1 VLWYA
6 IALKESTVGKW
17 IGIGLAILAIIA
29 IAFIGVMYW
38 LPDFR
43 VATRD
48 VAIVILAL
56 FQLIGTILSIAILVA
71 VLYAVRAMDRAARLS
86 LLPRLDALS
95 TKVDALVDQTHVI
108 AGKVQETT
116 SAVTTTTSY
125 VTEQVVAPVIRATG
139 LLAGV
144 RAAVT
149 YLARRDPD

>member
-1 VLWYA
+1 M
-6 IALKESTVGKW
+6 GKW
-17 IGIGLAILAIIA
+17 IGIGLAVITIIA
-29 IAFIGVMYW
+29 IAFIGVLYW

-56 FQLIGTILSIAILVA
+56 FQLIGTVLSIAILVA

-95 TKVDALVDQTHVI
+95 MKVDALVDQTQTI
-108 AGKVQETT
+108 AGKVQET
-116 SAVTTTTSY
+116 SAAVSTTTGY
-125 VTEQVVAPVIRATG
+125 VTEQVVAPVIRASG

-144 RAAVT
+144 RAAVS
-149 YLARRDPD
+149 YIARRDDD

>member
-1 VLWYA
+1 
-6 IALKESTVGKW
+6 VGKW
-17 IGIGLAILAIIA
+17 IGIGLAVITIIA
-29 IAFIGVMYW
+29 IAFIGVLYW

-56 FQLIGTILSIAILVA
+56 FQLIGTMLSIAILVA

-95 TKVDALVDQTHVI
+95 MKVDALVDQTQTI
-108 AGKVQETT
+108 AGKVQET
-116 SAVTTTTSY
+116 SAAVSTTTGY
-125 VTEQVVAPVIRATG
+125 VTEQVVAPLIRASG

-144 RAAVT
+144 RAAVS
-149 YLARRDPD
+149 YIARRDDD